1 MIEKIRQ
8 WLGDTYN
15 GLYVIVLKPH
25 MPTYVTVLA
34 LVMALLFGIFWAY
47 VVRPVEYY
55 DGSPHQMSEA
65 ARDQWIKLVAGSY
78 VGGLYDEQETFGLLQ
93 RVENPAQ
100 RIEVLINEETGAVQN
115 ALQQTL
121 SIAQQV
127 GEGTPAPRPGDLPR
141 AIFDIV
147 LAIILLIIL
156 ALIISPVWRLLF
168 RPNVVDTIYDAV
180 RPKSQQEI
188 EDRKRQKADRE
199 VIRLR
204 KEEEQRLKQD
214 TALAAASN
222 PYGAP
227 VMQKLSIYTKGRSY
241 DDSFAIEDSNDMFL
255 GEAGATIAKTIGDTN
270 EPTAIEVWLFD
281 KEDFVRTLNKLFV
294 SEHAYNDPM
303 LRADL
308 EGRVDNPATDIVVAR
323 PGAILTLET
332 GALLLQAKINEVTY
346 GSNAL
351 LPPNSYFDTMKLQ
364 IEAWPKA
371 GGAVGAA
378 GGVSGAAVP
387 AMDYAPVNPAPA
399 QPATY
404 TPAPATYT
412 PPTYTPPP
420 AAPIPSA
427 QPTQPAAPIYA
438 PPPPPPPSTLPEDED
453 PFGGT
458 GDFTPL
464 A

>member
-1 MIEKIRQ
+1 MVDRVRQ

-47 VVRPVEYY
+47 VVRPIEYY
-55 DGSPHQMSEA
+55 DGSPHQMSES
-65 ARDQWIKLVAGSY
+65 ARDQWIKLIAGSY
-78 VGGLYDEQETFGLLQ
+78 VGGLYDEQETFGLLGQ
-93 RVENPAQ
+93 VENPAA
-100 RIEVLINEETGAVQN
+100 RIEILIPQETGAVQN

-121 SIAQQV
+121 PIAQQV
-127 GEGTPAPRPGDLPR
+127 QGGTPAPQPGNLPR

-147 LAIILLIIL
+147 LPIILLIIL
-156 ALIISPVWRLLF
+156 ALIVSPIWRLLF

-180 RPKSQQEI
+180 RPKSQEEI

-204 KEEEQRLKQD
+204 KEEEQRLRED
-214 TALAAASN
+214 TASAAASN

-227 VMQKLSIYTKGRSY
+227 VMQKLSIYTKGRAY
-241 DDSFAIEDSNDMFL
+241 DDSFAIEDTDDAFL
-255 GEAGATIAKTIGDTN
+255 GECGATIAKTIGDTN
-270 EPTAIEVWLFD
+270 EPAAIEVWLFD

-308 EGRVDNPATDIVVAR
+308 EGRVDDPATDIVVAR
-323 PGAILTLET
+323 PGAVLILET
-332 GALLLQAKINEVTY
+332 GALLLQAKVNEVTY
-346 GSNAL
+346 GTNAI
-351 LPPNSYFDTMKLQ
+351 LPPNSYFETLKLQ

-371 GGAVGAA
+371 GAPAGAVPQPAA
-378 GGVSGAAVP
+378 AYTSAPAA
-387 AMDYAPVNPAPA
+387 APA
-399 QPATY
+399 QPAAY
-404 TPAPATYT
+404 TPNPA
-412 PPTYTPPP
+412 TYTPPP

-464 A
+464 G